1 MLLRMSEKKQSIRV
15 NLFLDSDTQLGSNS
29 SNLVFEIPGTERP
42 KEILLMGGHIDSWD
56 TGSQTGAN
64 DDGGGFFTVFEALR
78 LIKQNGLRAKRT
90 LRFIAWSGE
99 EWGGY
104 YNNGARQYFQQH
116 INEINDHIVAFEND
130 LGSTRL
136 KGFGVSN
143 SKNGMALVKQLAD
156 RYLSAM
162 NATLVTSDGTAADT
176 SPLYNVGV
184 PVMAN
189 EVEDTPDHAFYFTY
203 HHSRGDSMSIM
214 NPDEMDSN
222 VLGIAA
228 MFYLLADL

>member
-1 MLLRMSEKKQSIRV
+1 VLLRSVTPVSISSVHTGNQHYDDAYPKIPIAAITVEDSDMLLRMSEKKQSIRV

-116 INEINDHIVAFEND
+116 INV
-130 LGSTRL
+130 
-136 KGFGVSN
+136 
-143 SKNGMALVKQLAD
+143 
-156 RYLSAM
+156 
-162 NATLVTSDGTAADT
+162 
-176 SPLYNVGV
+176 
-184 PVMAN
+184 
-189 EVEDTPDHAFYFTY
+189 
-203 HHSRGDSMSIM
+203 
-214 NPDEMDSN
+214 
-222 VLGIAA
+222 
-228 MFYLLADL
+228 